1 MNRILVFFLL
11 LSSYGF
17 GQIDG
22 FSLADTKSTPGRVV
36 YLSLTS
42 LLFTTNKTIM
52 RSLLLLLA
60 PLSIF
65 AQDKKID
72 KTATAKAVAFVNAL
86 NAEQKTKA
94 VFPFEE
100 TNRFNW
106 HFVPPPTAPRT
117 GIAVKD
123 MDGNQKKL
131 FYMMLQSF
139 LSPAGY
145 QRTQN
150 IMSFEY
156 VLKEMEPNSTTR
168 IPENYFV
175 SVYGNPGKDNIWAW
189 KFTGH
194 HLALNFTVVDGELA
208 FTPFFFGSNPG
219 EIKEGAKKGMRI
231 IIDEE
236 DLAFKLVNS
245 LNDTQ
250 KKTALFR
257 TEAFA
262 DIVSSNS
269 PHVSPLESV
278 GILLSDMDNDQ
289 KNLVNKIMVAY
300 LSSMPQRLANM
311 RMKLVA
317 TEDKNEI
324 RFGWA
329 GGLEKGKPHYYRIQG
344 KTFLIEFDNTQN
356 NANHIHEVWRDFN
369 GDYGEDMLKEHYQ
382 HSHQH

>member
-1 MNRILVFFLL
+1 
-11 LSSYGF
+11 
-17 GQIDG
+17 
-22 FSLADTKSTPGRVV
+22 
-36 YLSLTS
+36 
-42 LLFTTNKTIM
+42 
-52 RSLLLLLA
+52 
-60 PLSIF
+60 
-65 AQDKKID
+65 
-72 KTATAKAVAFVNAL
+72 
-86 NAEQKTKA
+86 
-94 VFPFEE
+94 
-100 TNRFNW
+100 
-106 HFVPPPTAPRT
+106 
-117 GIAVKD
+117 
-123 MDGNQKKL
+123 
-131 FYMMLQSF
+131 MLQSF

-175 SVYGNPGKDNIWAW
+175 SLYGNAGKDSVWAF

-219 EIKEGAKKGMRI
+219 EIKEGTKKGMRI

-245 LNDTQ
+245 LNDAQ
-250 KKTALFR
+250 KKTTLFKS
-257 TEAFA
+257 EAFA

-269 PHVSPLESV
+269 AHVSSMEPV
-278 GILLSDMDNDQ
+278 GILLGDMNNDQ

-329 GGLEKGKPHYYRIQG
+329 GGLVKGVPHYYRIQG

-356 NANHIHEVWRDFN
+356 NANHIHLVWRDFN
-369 GDYGEDMLKEHYQ
+369 GDYGEDLLKEHYQ
-382 HSHQH
+382 HDHQH

>member
-1 MNRILVFFLL
+1 
-11 LSSYGF
+11 
-17 GQIDG
+17 
-22 FSLADTKSTPGRVV
+22 
-36 YLSLTS
+36 
-42 LLFTTNKTIM
+42 M
-52 RSLLLLLA
+52 RSLLLLLL
-60 PLSIF
+60 PLSLL
-65 AQDKKID
+65 AQNTKED
-72 KTATAKAVAFVNAL
+72 KTASAKAFAFVSSL
-86 NAEQKTKA
+86 NEQQKA
-94 VFPFEE
+94 KAFFPFEE
-100 TNRFNW
+100 INRFNW
-106 HFVPPPTAPRT
+106 HYVPPPSVPRT
-117 GIAVKD
+117 GIAVKEMED
-123 MDGNQKKL
+123 TQKKL
-131 FYMMLQSF
+131 FYTMLKSF
-139 LSPAGY
+139 LSPSGY

-175 SVYGNPGKDNIWAW
+175 SVYGHPGKDSVWAW

-194 HLALNFTVVDGELA
+194 HLALNFTVVDGQLA

-219 EIKEGAKKGMRI
+219 EIKEGTKKGMRI

-245 LNDTQ
+245 LNDEQ

-257 TEAFA
+257 PEAFP
-262 DIVSSNS
+262 DIVSANAA
-269 PHVSPLESV
+269 HVTPMEPV
-278 GILLSDMDNDQ
+278 GILLKDLNNDQ

-329 GGLEKGKPHYYRIQG
+329 GGLVKGEPHYYRIQG

-369 GDYGEDMLKEHYQ
+369 GDYGEDLLKEHYLNSN
-382 HSHQH
+382 HHH